1 MKIPVKEIIAK
12 DRIRKDMGDIESLAF
27 SFKQYGQI
35 TPIIINNKNV
45 LIAGGRRLEAAK
57 FLGWE
62 TIDAV
67 VVNST
72 DKLKLLELEVE
83 ENKYRKDFEQEE
95 IEDAE
100 KKIYKLKHPSLIVRI
115 WRAIVG
121 FFKKLFRIKD

>member
-1 MKIPVKEIIAK
+1 MKIPVKEIVAK

-67 VVNST
+67 VLNSN
-72 DKLKLLELEVE
+72 DKLRLLELEVE
-83 ENKYRKDFEQEE
+83 ENKYRKDFDQAET
-95 IEDAE
+95 EDAE
-100 KKIYKLKHPSLIVRI
+100 KKIYKLKHPPLIVRI